1 MKKFLLSAAAIM
13 AAMTMNAQEVGQI
26 LTDDLVNRI
35 GLTTDKNDEGK
46 SIKND
51 VAAGTVFCESENVTM
66 SAAFDDSYSPE
77 SAASPKI
84 DDQNYGT
91 IKIGDFTIDAK
102 QAVQGNSN
110 PKDVDGGNPATA
122 STVPAGGAV
131 FQFDVKKDGY
141 LYVFHKAT
149 SNKNYMA
156 YENKTAMGYVYT
168 MSTDGTKALPKVFGY
183 ELKGEGEYNYLPEG
197 TAVKTPEKYQLG
209 DDAEEQKLNG
219 LSVIKIPVFAECSYW
234 VNATGSKMTSCGYY
248 FDTTGDATITIDNGV
263 SGELVLLDKGQIPG
277 AEPLPVYSVIGT
289 LVGGWDVVND
299 VDMQLV
305 NGLYSATID
314 IANAGSY
321 EYKIRQDHDWAI
333 NWGDNGDGTGVQDGP
348 NFKAELPANSSITI
362 TFDPATAKIDAYVV
376 GGAIEPGGEPVIAE
390 IDWTQQEAFNNWCSG
405 ENGSTAVVGAE
416 GLEINVPAAGENY
429 WNPQTVVLNIEG
441 EKVADNPDA
450 PAVLA
455 EDGRYQVIITAKHP
469 AGHLQV
475 NLGSWDDGVS
485 LQKDF
490 DVEEATDFHE
500 IVVDFSEGW
509 PADCFSNVH
518 VLWQSGALPGLS
530 VLKSIQIIDL
540 DATAIK
546 TVKAGKKFDGAIYNL
561 AGQKVNASYKGVV
574 IKDGKKYIQ
583 K

>member
-1 MKKFLLSAAAIM
+1 MKKILLSAAAVF
-13 AAMTMNAQEVGQI
+13 AAMSLNAQEICTFNPDNVMNLDADNGSA
-26 LTDDLVNRI
+26 LT
-35 GLTTDKNDEGK
+35 
-46 SIKND
+46 
-51 VAAGTVFCESENVTM
+51 AGTIIGETESIVATVG
-66 SAAFDDSYSPE
+66 ADDSYKPQDVASIINGAE
-77 SAASPKI
+77 SK
-84 DDQNYGT
+84 G
-91 IKIGDFTIDAK
+91 GL
-102 QAVQGNSN
+102 QGSTN
-110 PKDVDGGNPATA
+110 PKDADGGTPSSTLIQPA
-122 STVPAGGAV
+122 SGAYL
-131 FQFDVKKDGY
+131 QFEAKADGF
-141 LYVFHKAT
+141 LYVIHKAS
-149 SNKNYMA
+149 SNKA
-156 YENKTAMGYVYT
+156 YTVFEEGSAIGYTFAAFGNKEPLPEVYQFT
-168 MSTDGTKALPKVFGY
+168 IEGG
-183 ELKGEGEYNYLPEG
+183 GEYNYISETDRTKIDFAEQEWLKVNNPEFYEANWVAQDDG
-197 TAVKTPEKYQLG
+197 TTKWTNVSAGGLG
-209 DDAEEQKLNG
+209 
-219 LSVIKIPVFAECSYW
+219 VIKFAVAKDCKYI
-234 VNATGSKMTSCGYY
+234 VNANGSKITAGGFVFSKE
-248 FDTTGDATITIDNGV
+248 DNVLIQSGDVVIYK
-263 SGELVLLDKGQIPG
+263 GEGA
-277 AEPLPVYSVIGT
+277 AEPVKKVYSVIGT
-289 LVGGWDVVND
+289 LVGNWDVD
-299 VDMQLV
+299 TDMELV
-305 NGLYSATID
+305 NGVYSATID

-362 TFDPATAKIDAYVV
+362 TFDPATAKIDAFVV
-376 GGAIEPGGEPVIAE
+376 GGVIDPGEEGGSAIIGE

-416 GLEINVPAAGENY
+416 GLEINVPSAGENY

-455 EDGRYQVIITAKHP
+455 EDGRYQVIIVAKHP

-475 NLGSWDDGVS
+475 NLGTWDDGVS

-546 TVKAGKKFDGAIYNL
+546 TVKTGKKFEGAIYNL

>member
-1 MKKFLLSAAAIM
+1 MKKILLSAAAVF
-13 AAMTMNAQEVGQI
+13 AAMSLNAQEICTFNPDNVLNLDADNGSA
-26 LTDDLVNRI
+26 LT
-35 GLTTDKNDEGK
+35 
-46 SIKND
+46 
-51 VAAGTVFCESENVTM
+51 AGTIIGETESIVATVG
-66 SAAFDDSYSPE
+66 ADDSYKPQDVASIINGVE
-77 SAASPKI
+77 SK
-84 DDQNYGT
+84 G
-91 IKIGDFTIDAK
+91 GL
-102 QAVQGNSN
+102 QGSTN
-110 PKDVDGGNPATA
+110 PKDADGGTPSSTLVQPA
-122 STVPAGGAV
+122 SGAYL
-131 FQFDVKKDGY
+131 QFEAKADGF
-141 LYVFHKAT
+141 LYVIHKAS
-149 SNKNYMA
+149 SNKA
-156 YENKTAMGYVYT
+156 YTVFEEGSAIGYTFAAFGNKEPLPEVYQFT
-168 MSTDGTKALPKVFGY
+168 IEGG
-183 ELKGEGEYNYLPEG
+183 GEYNYLSETDRTKIDFAEQEWLKVNNPEFYEANWAAQDDG
-197 TAVKTPEKYQLG
+197 TTKWTNVSA
-209 DDAEEQKLNG
+209 NG
-219 LSVIKIPVFAECSYW
+219 LGVIKFAVAKDCKYI
-234 VNATGSKMTSCGYY
+234 VNAKGSK
-248 FDTTGDATITIDNGV
+248 ITAGGFVFSKEDNV
-263 SGELVLLDKGQIPG
+263 LIQSGEVVIYKGEG
-277 AEPLPVYSVIGT
+277 AAEPVKKVYSVIGT
-289 LVGGWDVVND
+289 LVGNWDVD
-299 VDMQLV
+299 TDMELV
-305 NGLYSATID
+305 NGVYSATID

-321 EYKIRQDHDWAI
+321 EYKIRQDHEWAI

-376 GGAIEPGGEPVIAE
+376 GGALEPEGEPVIAE

-416 GLEINVPAAGENY
+416 GLEINVPAAGDNY

-450 PAVLA
+450 PAILA
-455 EDGRYQVIITAKHP
+455 EDGRYQVIIVAKHP

-475 NLGSWDDGVS
+475 NLGTWDDGVS

-546 TVKAGKKFDGAIYNL
+546 TVKAAKKFDGAIYNL

>member
-1 MKKFLLSAAAIM
+1 MKKILLSAAAVF
-13 AAMTMNAQEVGQI
+13 AAMSLNAQEICTFNPDNVLNLDADNGSA
-26 LTDDLVNRI
+26 LT
-35 GLTTDKNDEGK
+35 
-46 SIKND
+46 
-51 VAAGTVFCESENVTM
+51 AGTIIGETESIIATIG
-66 SAAFDDSYSPE
+66 ADDSYKPQDVASIINGVE
-77 SAASPKI
+77 SK
-84 DDQNYGT
+84 G
-91 IKIGDFTIDAK
+91 GL
-102 QAVQGNSN
+102 QGSTN
-110 PKDVDGGNPATA
+110 PKDADGGTPSSTLVQPA
-122 STVPAGGAV
+122 SGAYL
-131 FQFDVKKDGY
+131 QFEAKADGF
-141 LYVFHKAT
+141 LYVIHKAS
-149 SNKNYMA
+149 SNKA
-156 YENKTAMGYVYT
+156 YTVFEEGSAIGYTFAAFGNKEPLPEVYQFT
-168 MSTDGTKALPKVFGY
+168 IEGG
-183 ELKGEGEYNYLPEG
+183 GEYNYLSETDRTKIDFAEQEWLKVNNPEFYEANWAAQDDG
-197 TAVKTPEKYQLG
+197 TTKWTNVSA
-209 DDAEEQKLNG
+209 NG
-219 LSVIKIPVFAECSYW
+219 LGVIKFAVAKDCKYI
-234 VNATGSKMTSCGYY
+234 VNANGSK
-248 FDTTGDATITIDNGV
+248 ITAGGFVFSKEDNV
-263 SGELVLLDKGQIPG
+263 LIQSGEVVIYKGEG
-277 AEPLPVYSVIGT
+277 AAEPVKKVYSVIGT
-289 LVGGWDVVND
+289 LVGNWDVD
-299 VDMQLV
+299 TDMELV
-305 NGLYSATID
+305 NGVYSATID

-321 EYKIRQDHDWAI
+321 EYKIRQDHEWAI

-416 GLEINVPAAGENY
+416 GLEINVPAAGDNY

-450 PAVLA
+450 PAILA
-455 EDGRYQVIITAKHP
+455 EDGRYQVIIVAKHP

-475 NLGSWDDGVS
+475 NLGTWDDGVS

-546 TVKAGKKFDGAIYNL
+546 TVKAAKKFDGAIYNL

>member
-1 MKKFLLSAAAIM
+1 MKKTLL
-13 AAMTMNAQEVGQI
+13 
-26 LTDDLVNRI
+26 
-35 GLTTDKNDEGK
+35 
-46 SIKND
+46 
-51 VAAGTVFCESENVTM
+51 F
-66 SAAFDDSYSPE
+66 SAAFFATI
-77 SAASPKI
+77 AASAQTIVWPSTVNRETKEANLSATVTGSETI
-84 DDQNYGT
+84 TATDITLGAD
-91 IKIGDFTIDAK
+91 IKIGD
-102 QAVQGNSN
+102 
-110 PKDVDGGNPATA
+110 
-122 STVPAGGAV
+122 
-131 FQFDVKKDGY
+131 KDGANA
-141 LYVFHKAT
+141 V
-149 SNKNYMA
+149 
-156 YENKTAMGYVYT
+156 
-168 MSTDGTKALPKVFGY
+168 
-183 ELKGEGEYNYLPEG
+183 
-197 TAVKTPEKYQLG
+197 TAVKNTTGENLQFPSETEG
-209 DDAEEQKLNG
+209 MISWRPINGNVDDAEATADLAEGAGAYIDFTIEEGDINKTFAGMSSFEFDVTKVGTDATRINVKLIGEGDTNVDTGWLINADNAKSFGDEYQADYDAEAKNKDYPWDEAANG
-219 LSVIKIPVFAECSYW
+219 YNPSR
-234 VNATGSKMTSCGYY
+234 NDGSK
-248 FDTTGDATITIDNGV
+248 GV
-263 SGELVLLDKGQIPG
+263 SGG
-277 AEPLPVYSVIGT
+277 ANANGISHVKLAVPAEFAASNPYKVTLRIAIIKCANNKDLAVNAVTFNFGDSTTPVEEEKVYSVIGT
-289 LVGGWDVVND
+289 LNGNWDVD
-299 VDMQLV
+299 TDMKLED
-305 NGLYSATID
+305 GLYTVTFEN
-314 IANAGSY
+314 IAAGTY
-321 EYKIRQDHDWAI
+321 EWKIRQDHDWTI

-348 NFKAELPANSSITI
+348 NFIAELPEGSSMKI
-362 TFDPATAKIDAYVV
+362 TFDPATAKIDAFVV
-376 GGAIEPGGEPVIAE
+376 GGVIDPGEEGGSAIIGE

-416 GLEINVPAAGENY
+416 GLEINVPAAGDNY

-455 EDGRYQVIITAKHP
+455 EDGRYQVIIVAKHP

-475 NLGSWDDGVS
+475 NLGTWDDGVS

-546 TVKAGKKFDGAIYNL
+546 TVKAGKKFEGAIYNL

>member
-1 MKKFLLSAAAIM
+1 MKKILLSAAAVF
-13 AAMTMNAQEVGQI
+13 AAMSLNAQEICTFNPDNVLNLDADNGSA
-26 LTDDLVNRI
+26 LT
-35 GLTTDKNDEGK
+35 
-46 SIKND
+46 
-51 VAAGTVFCESENVTM
+51 AGTIIGETESIIATIG
-66 SAAFDDSYSPE
+66 ADDSYKPQDVASIINGVE
-77 SAASPKI
+77 SK
-84 DDQNYGT
+84 G
-91 IKIGDFTIDAK
+91 GL
-102 QAVQGNSN
+102 QGSTN
-110 PKDVDGGNPATA
+110 PKDADGGTPSSTLVQPA
-122 STVPAGGAV
+122 SGAYL
-131 FQFDVKKDGY
+131 QFEAKADGF
-141 LYVFHKAT
+141 LYVIHKAS
-149 SNKNYMA
+149 SNKA
-156 YENKTAMGYVYT
+156 YTVFEEGSAIGYTFAAFGNKEPLPEVYQFT
-168 MSTDGTKALPKVFGY
+168 IEGG
-183 ELKGEGEYNYLPEG
+183 GEYNYISETDRTKIDFAEQEWLKVNNPEFYEANWAAQDDG
-197 TAVKTPEKYQLG
+197 TTKWTNVSA
-209 DDAEEQKLNG
+209 NG
-219 LSVIKIPVFAECSYW
+219 LGVIKFAVAKDCKYI
-234 VNATGSKMTSCGYY
+234 VNANGSKITAGGFVFSKE
-248 FDTTGDATITIDNGV
+248 DNVLIQSGDVVIYK
-263 SGELVLLDKGQIPG
+263 GEGA
-277 AEPLPVYSVIGT
+277 AEPVKKVYSVIGT
-289 LVGGWDVVND
+289 LVGNWDVD
-299 VDMQLV
+299 TDMELV
-305 NGLYSATID
+305 NGVYSATID

-321 EYKIRQDHDWAI
+321 EYKIRQDHEWAI

-376 GGAIEPGGEPVIAE
+376 GGALEPEGEPVIAE

-416 GLEINVPAAGENY
+416 GLEINVPAAGDNY

-441 EKVADNPDA
+441 EKIADNPDA
-450 PAVLA
+450 PAILA
-455 EDGRYQVIITAKHP
+455 EDGRYQVIIVAKHP

-475 NLGSWDDGVS
+475 NLGTWDDGVS

-546 TVKAGKKFDGAIYNL
+546 TVKAGKKFEGAIYNL

-574 IKDGKKYIQ
+574 IKEGKKYIQ

>member
-1 MKKFLLSAAAIM
+1 MKKILLSAAAVF
-13 AAMTMNAQEVGQI
+13 AAMSLNAQEICTFNPDNVMNLDANNGSA
-26 LTDDLVNRI
+26 LT
-35 GLTTDKNDEGK
+35 
-46 SIKND
+46 
-51 VAAGTVFCESENVTM
+51 AGTIIGETESIIATIG
-66 SAAFDDSYSPE
+66 ADDSYKPQDVASVINGAE
-77 SAASPKI
+77 SK
-84 DDQNYGT
+84 G
-91 IKIGDFTIDAK
+91 GL
-102 QAVQGNSN
+102 QGSTN
-110 PKDVDGGNPATA
+110 PKDADGGTPSSTLIQPA
-122 STVPAGGAV
+122 SGAYL
-131 FQFDVKKDGY
+131 QFEAKADGF
-141 LYVFHKAT
+141 LYVIHKAS
-149 SNKNYMA
+149 SNKA
-156 YENKTAMGYVYT
+156 YTVFEEGSAVGYTFAAYGNKEPLPEVYQFT
-168 MSTDGTKALPKVFGY
+168 IEGG
-183 ELKGEGEYNYLPEG
+183 GEYNYISETDRTKIDFAEQEWLKVNNPEFYEANWAVQDDG
-197 TAVKTPEKYQLG
+197 TSKWTNVSAGGLG
-209 DDAEEQKLNG
+209 
-219 LSVIKIPVFAECSYW
+219 VIKFAVAKDCKYI
-234 VNATGSKMTSCGYY
+234 VNANGSKITAGGFVFSKE
-248 FDTTGDATITIDNGV
+248 DNVLIQSGDVVIYK
-263 SGELVLLDKGQIPG
+263 GEGA
-277 AEPLPVYSVIGT
+277 AEPVKKVYSVIGT
-289 LVGGWDVVND
+289 LVGNWDVD
-299 VDMQLV
+299 TDMELV
-305 NGLYSATID
+305 NGVYSATID

-450 PAVLA
+450 PAILA
-455 EDGRYQVIITAKHP
+455 EDGRYQVIIVAKHP

-475 NLGSWDDGVS
+475 NLGTWDDGVS

-546 TVKAGKKFDGAIYNL
+546 TVKAAKKFDGAIYNL

-574 IKDGKKYIQ
+574 IKNGKKFIQ

>member
-1 MKKFLLSAAAIM
+1 MKKILLSAAAVF
-13 AAMTMNAQEVGQI
+13 AAMSLNAQEICTFNPDNVLNLDADNGSA
-26 LTDDLVNRI
+26 LT
-35 GLTTDKNDEGK
+35 
-46 SIKND
+46 
-51 VAAGTVFCESENVTM
+51 AGTIIGETESIIATIG
-66 SAAFDDSYSPE
+66 ADDSYKPQDVASVINGAE
-77 SAASPKI
+77 SK
-84 DDQNYGT
+84 G
-91 IKIGDFTIDAK
+91 GL
-102 QAVQGNSN
+102 QGSTN
-110 PKDVDGGNPATA
+110 PKDADGGTPSSTLIQPA
-122 STVPAGGAV
+122 SGAYL
-131 FQFDVKKDGY
+131 QFEAKADGF
-141 LYVFHKAT
+141 LYVIHKAS
-149 SNKNYMA
+149 SNKA
-156 YENKTAMGYVYT
+156 YTVFEEGSAVGYTFAAFGNKDPLPEVYQFT
-168 MSTDGTKALPKVFGY
+168 IEGG
-183 ELKGEGEYNYLPEG
+183 GEYNYLSETDRTKIEFAEQEWLKVNNPEFYEANWVAQDDG
-197 TAVKTPEKYQLG
+197 TTKWTNVSAGGLG
-209 DDAEEQKLNG
+209 
-219 LSVIKIPVFAECSYW
+219 VIKFAVAKDCKYI
-234 VNATGSKMTSCGYY
+234 VNANGSKITAGGFVFSKE
-248 FDTTGDATITIDNGV
+248 DNVLIQSGDVVIYK
-263 SGELVLLDKGQIPG
+263 GEGA
-277 AEPLPVYSVIGT
+277 AEPVKKVYSVIGT
-289 LVGGWDVVND
+289 LVGNWDVD
-299 VDMQLV
+299 TDMELV
-305 NGLYSATID
+305 NGVYSATID

-416 GLEINVPAAGENY
+416 GLEINVPAAGDNY

-441 EKVADNPDA
+441 EKAADNPDA

-574 IKDGKKYIQ
+574 IKEGKKYIQ

>member
-1 MKKFLLSAAAIM
+1 MKKTLL
-13 AAMTMNAQEVGQI
+13 
-26 LTDDLVNRI
+26 
-35 GLTTDKNDEGK
+35 
-46 SIKND
+46 
-51 VAAGTVFCESENVTM
+51 F
-66 SAAFDDSYSPE
+66 SAAFFATI
-77 SAASPKI
+77 AASAQTIVWPSTVNRETKEANLSATVTGSETI
-84 DDQNYGT
+84 TATDITLGAD
-91 IKIGDFTIDAK
+91 IKIGD
-102 QAVQGNSN
+102 
-110 PKDVDGGNPATA
+110 
-122 STVPAGGAV
+122 
-131 FQFDVKKDGY
+131 KDGANA
-141 LYVFHKAT
+141 V
-149 SNKNYMA
+149 
-156 YENKTAMGYVYT
+156 
-168 MSTDGTKALPKVFGY
+168 
-183 ELKGEGEYNYLPEG
+183 
-197 TAVKTPEKYQLG
+197 TAVKNTTGENLQFPSETEG
-209 DDAEEQKLNG
+209 MISWRPINGNVDDAEATADLAEGAGAYIDFTIEEGDINKTFAGMSSFEFDVTKVGTDATRINVKLIGEGDTNVDTGWLINADNAKSFGDEYQADYDAEAKNKDYPWDEAANG
-219 LSVIKIPVFAECSYW
+219 YNPSR
-234 VNATGSKMTSCGYY
+234 NDGSK
-248 FDTTGDATITIDNGV
+248 GV
-263 SGELVLLDKGQIPG
+263 SGG
-277 AEPLPVYSVIGT
+277 ANANGISHVKLAVPAEFAASNPYKVTLRIAIIKCANNKDLAVNAVTFNFGDSTTPVEEEKVYSVIGT
-289 LVGGWDVVND
+289 LNGNWDVD
-299 VDMQLV
+299 TDMKLED
-305 NGLYSATID
+305 GLYTVTFEN
-314 IANAGSY
+314 IAAGTY
-321 EYKIRQDHDWAI
+321 EWKIRQDHDWTI

-348 NFKAELPANSSITI
+348 NFIAELPEGSSMKI
-362 TFDPATAKIDAYVV
+362 TFDPATAKIDAFVV
-376 GGAIEPGGEPVIAE
+376 GGVIDPGEEGGSAIIGE

-416 GLEINVPAAGENY
+416 GLEINVPSAGENY

-455 EDGRYQVIITAKHP
+455 EDGRYQVIIVAKHP

-475 NLGSWDDGVS
+475 NLGTWDDGVS

-546 TVKAGKKFDGAIYNL
+546 TVKAGKKFEGAIYNL